1 MTIQEIKASDAV
13 FLTPA
18 QIAPVLSVDPQVI
31 RIQARNNPEF
41 LGFPVMV
48 AKSRT
53 KIPRVPFLRWLGEER

>member
-1 MTIQEIKASDAV
+1 MTLEQIKASDAV